1 MTASERPDKAA
12 DRTDRKI
19 DMARD
24 DDEQHSKR
32 HDDDIAVLQNEIG
45 EVQRLHENAAGHD
58 LEEDHDCNERKQ
70 HPGFTQIVLEI
81 APHAALLAALDYI
94 LAHYPFPLFRMMA
107 RMMFSCVAS
116 SPATSPTKA
125 PSCMTTMR
133 SQMPISSGI
142 SEEMTTT
149 PLPLSASELMIV

>member
-1 MTASERPDKAA
+1 
-12 DRTDRKI
+12 
-19 DMARD
+19 MAGDD
-24 DDEQHSKR
+24 DDEKHPQC
-32 HDDDIAVLQNEIG
+32 HDDDIAVLQHQIG
-45 EVQRLHENAAGHD
+45 EVQRLHQHAARHD
-58 LEEDHDCNERKQ
+58 LEKYHDRDQREQ
-70 HPGFTQIVLEI
+70 HAGFTQIVLEI
-81 APHAALLAALDYI
+81 TPHAACRNFRSTASDDI
-94 LAHYPFPLFRMMA
+94 LAHCRFPLFRMMA

>member
-1 MTASERPDKAA
+1 MPG
-12 DRTDRKI
+12 
-19 DMARD
+19 D
-24 DDEQHSKR
+24 DDKQHTKR
-32 HDDDIAVLQNEIG
+32 HDDDIAVLQNQIG
-45 EVQRLHENAAGHD
+45 EVQRLHQHTASHD
-58 LEEDHDCNERKQ
+58 LEEDHDRDQRDQ
-70 HPGFTQIVLEI
+70 HAGFTQIVLEI
-81 APHAALLAALDYI
+81 TPHAARRSFRSTASDDI
-94 LAHYPFPLFRMMA
+94 LAHGRFPLFRMMA